1 MARQKK
7 NASPADSELETRDD
21 APNPVWF
28 KPIMFGFMIVGFL
41 WLITFYVS
49 KGALPI
55 AALESY
61 NILIGAGVLFI
72 GFLMTTRWR

>member
-1 MARQKK
+1 
-7 NASPADSELETRDD
+7 
-21 APNPVWF
+21 
-28 KPIMFGFMIVGFL
+28 MIVGFL

-49 KGALPI
+49 NGALPI
-55 AALESY
+55 AALESW